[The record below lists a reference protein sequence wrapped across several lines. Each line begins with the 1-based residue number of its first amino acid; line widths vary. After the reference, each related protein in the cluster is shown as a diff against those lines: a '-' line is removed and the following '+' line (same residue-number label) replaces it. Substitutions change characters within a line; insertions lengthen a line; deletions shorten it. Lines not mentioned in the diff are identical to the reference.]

1 MANPKQRYGWSGPP
15 PRTLNRWQSSRLLL
29 PGEEVA
35 EISDIGALL
44 LGDGRVHLQPVDHP
58 LLDGVVIGE

>member
-15 PRTLNRWQSSRLLL
+15 PRTLNRWQSSRLL

-35 EISDIGALL
+35 EIRDIGALL